1 MTRSTT
7 VHAAGLLHD
16 QVEPARSAANAS
28 PEPSVAP
35 EQAEAKVGVFRRAW
49 PWLKKRRGLLLLLLG
64 GGLAWVAA
72 REHVIAFAIAM
83 GIPSVPGGTAAGPS
97 QWSEPTAAV
106 LRLLLAAAG
115 LYWFIRR
122 EIHMA
127 ESRLNDRIRDTNDR
141 ISDTNRRIDS
151 TNLSTNN
158 RISDTNNRISDTNRR
173 IDGTNGRID
182 TTNDR
187 IDRRIGETK
196 TELVKQI
203 DDVKAD
209 LVKQIDDVKTEMRQ
223 GFDRMERLLLSM
235 TQNQAGPG

>member
-1 MTRSTT
+1 MARSTT
-7 VHAAGLLHD
+7 IQAAGPLHN
-16 QVEPARSAANAS
+16 QVEPARSAANAGS
-28 PEPSVAP
+28 EPSVAP
-35 EQAEAKVGVFRRAW
+35 GRAEAKVGVFRRAW

-72 REHVIAFAIAM
+72 REHVVAFAIAM
-83 GIPSVPGGTAAGPS
+83 GIPSALGGTAAGAS
-97 QWSEPTAAV
+97 QWSEPTAAT
-106 LRLLLAAAG
+106 LRLLLAASG

-141 ISDTNRRIDS
+141 ISDTNRRIDTTNKRIDITNRS
-151 TNLSTNN
+151 TN
-158 RISDTNNRISDTNRR
+158 DR
-173 IDGTNGRID
+173 IDS
-182 TTNDR
+182 TNDR
-187 IDRRIGETK
+187 IDRRIEETK
-196 TELVKQI
+196 TELVKRI

>member
-16 QVEPARSAANAS
+16 QVETARSAANAS

-35 EQAEAKVGVFRRAW
+35 EQAGAKVGVFRRAW

-83 GIPSVPGGTAAGPS
+83 GIPSVPGETATGPS

-158 RISDTNNRISDTNRR
+158 RISDTNRR
-173 IDGTNGRID
+173 IDGTNDRID

-187 IDRRIGETK
+187 IDRRIEETK

-203 DDVKAD
+203 DDVKTD

>member
-1 MTRSTT
+1 MARSTT
-7 VHAAGLLHD
+7 IQAAGPLHN
-16 QVEPARSAANAS
+16 QVEPARSATTAGS
-28 PEPSVAP
+28 EPSVAP
-35 EQAEAKVGVFRRAW
+35 ERAEAKVGVFRRAW

-72 REHVIAFAIAM
+72 REHVVAFAIAM
-83 GIPSVPGGTAAGPS
+83 GIPSVLGGTAPASAS

-141 ISDTNRRIDS
+141 ISDTNRRID
-151 TNLSTNN
+151 T
-158 RISDTNNRISDTNRR
+158 TNRR
-173 IDGTNGRID
+173 IDSTNQRID
-182 TTNDR
+182 ITNRSTNDRIDSTNDR
-187 IDRRIGETK
+187 IDRRIEETK
-196 TELVKQI
+196 TELVKRI

-235 TQNQAGPG
+235 TQKQSGPG

>member
-7 VHAAGLLHD
+7 VQAAGLVHD
-16 QVEPARSAANAS
+16 QVEPARTAANAAS
-28 PEPSVAP
+28 KPSVAP
-35 EQAEAKVGVFRRAW
+35 ARAEVKVGVFRRAW
-49 PWLKKRRGLLLLLLG
+49 PWLRKRRGLLLLLLG

-72 REHVIAFAIAM
+72 QEHVVAFAIAM
-83 GIPSVPGGTAAGPS
+83 GIPSVLGGTAEGAS

-127 ESRLNDRIRDTNDR
+127 ESRLGDRISDTNDR
-141 ISDTNRRIDS
+141 ISDTNK
-151 TNLSTNN
+151 
-158 RISDTNNRISDTNRR
+158 
-173 IDGTNGRID
+173 RID
-182 TTNDR
+182 TTNKRIDDTNDR
-187 IDRRIGETK
+187 TDRRIEETK
-196 TELVKQI
+196 TDLVKRI

-223 GFDRMERLLLSM
+223 GFDRMERLLLGM
-235 TQNQAGPG
+235 NQNQSGSG